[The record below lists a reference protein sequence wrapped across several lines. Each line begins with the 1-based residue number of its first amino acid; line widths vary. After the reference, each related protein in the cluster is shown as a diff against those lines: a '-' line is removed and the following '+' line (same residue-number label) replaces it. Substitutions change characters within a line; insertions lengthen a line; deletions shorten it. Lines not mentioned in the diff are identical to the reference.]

1 MEFLSFEIRD
11 KFTRKEFFIE
21 IKLFKMLFMP
31 KNVYLLVSILSR
43 AGLKEDVLE
52 WDENLFKI
60 SHHYVYK
67 LYIELLQV
75 VIIP

>member
-1 MEFLSFEIRD
+1 
-11 KFTRKEFFIE
+11 
-21 IKLFKMLFMP
+21 MLFMP

-43 AGLKEDVLE
+43 AGLKELQEGVLE
-52 WDENLFKI
+52 WDENWFKI
-60 SHHYVYK
+60 SHPHVYT

>member
-1 MEFLSFEIRD
+1 
-11 KFTRKEFFIE
+11 
-21 IKLFKMLFMP
+21 MLFMP

-52 WDENLFKI
+52 WDENWFKI
-60 SHHYVYK
+60 SHPYVYT
-67 LYIELLQV
+67 LYIESLQV